1 MLEARK
7 RVHSLVDD
15 AFIALTSN
23 SKSQKIEEQEPGT
36 RDLIYEEP
44 MTMKETKIDQS
55 EQKVD
60 VSHEGKFL

>member
-23 SKSQKIEEQEPGT
+23 SKSLKIEEQEPGSQ
-36 RDLIYEEP
+36 DVIYEEP
-44 MTMKETKIDQS
+44 VTIKETKIDQS
-55 EQKVD
+55 EQKVG
-60 VSHEGKFL
+60 VSHEGKFQ